1 MLAKEHETSLG
12 RKGPPLRRI
21 VRSARKAILKKGPI
35 FVALFFSL
43 IAFGSPYGYTKS
55 VGEICEEKGIFPSR
69 ASIVVIKAKRKL
81 FFYLDEKFV
90 KTYPVVFGENSQ
102 KQKLYEGDKCTP
114 EGIFRVVSKRFHEEW
129 SRFILLN
136 YPTWDDVKRHEEA
149 CAKGLIPLRE
159 SRCIG
164 LGGGIGIHG
173 THAEALNRAKI
184 DWTDGC
190 ISLFNRDIEELFPY
204 LERGDPVFIF
214 P

>member
-1 MLAKEHETSLG
+1 MLGG
-12 RKGPPLRRI
+12 RRFFI
-21 VRSARKAILKKGPI
+21 V
-35 FVALFFSL
+35 LFFSL
-43 IAFGSPYGYTKS
+43 IALGSPHGYSKS
-55 VGEICEEKGIFPSR
+55 IGEICAEKGIVPSQ

-90 KTYPVVFGENSQ
+90 KTYPVVFGRNYS
-102 KQKLYEGDKCTP
+102 KQKLYEGDQCTP
-114 EGIFRVVSKRFHEEW
+114 EGVFRVVSKWVHEKW

-136 YPTWDDVKRHEEA
+136 YPTWDDVKRHQKA
-149 CAKGLIPLRE
+149 CSEGLIPLRE
-159 SRCIG
+159 GRCVG

-173 THAEALNRAKI
+173 THSEVLNWAKI

-204 LERGDPVFIF
+204 LEKGALVFIF